1 MIDVLIKNG
10 EIVDG
15 TLSPRYHGDIAIV
28 GEKIADIGAFND
40 SEAATVIDARGRVIT
55 PGFIDM
61 HSHAD
66 LSLMVAPEGESLIQQ
81 GITSVVGGQCGLSPA
96 PLSKKNQKEALRT
109 ISSIGAPKA
118 SIPLDKVAS
127 FGAYLDYMDSV
138 KPAVNVLPLVGQ
150 GMIRAAVMGYGDKPA
165 SAANIE
171 AMQRLVHEAMQSGA
185 FGISTGLI
193 YPPGS
198 FSSTEELIEVVRPV
212 ADYGGLY
219 FSHMRGEAG
228 TLLESVNETIQIG
241 REAGVGVQ
249 ISHLKAAG
257 QQNWDQAVLALE
269 IIDKSR
275 ARGLDVT
282 ADMYPYTAGSTHLGV
297 LLPKWALKGGITGVF
312 KRLLLPWER
321 KKIIQ
326 AMKAGEG
333 GVVERIE
340 WDKILICRSP
350 KPAYLLRYIS
360 ELAEEEGKDPY
371 VWTLDALVKTLG
383 DAGMVIILMSEE
395 NIRVQIQ
402 HPAVMIGTDGFG
414 MATEGLMSKGML
426 HPRCFGTYP
435 RLFGKYVREE
445 SILTLEEAS
454 WKASGFP
461 AQKLGLKNRGRI
473 GKGCQA
479 DLVIFNPKTIIDR
492 ATYSAPL
499 QYPIGIDY
507 VFVNG
512 QITLKYGEQQT
523 FRAGKV
529 LRKTN

>member
-1 MIDVLIKNG
+1 VIDVLIKNG

-15 TLSPRYHGDIAIV
+15 TNSPRYQSDIAIM
-28 GEKIADIGAFND
+28 GENIVDIGIFEDTDA
-40 SEAATVIDARGRVIT
+40 ETIIDATDRIIA
-55 PGFIDM
+55 PGFIDI

-96 PLSKKNQKEALRT
+96 PLTKKNRKEALRT
-109 ISSIGAPKA
+109 ISSIGAPKTA
-118 SIPLDKVAS
+118 IPLDKAAT
-127 FGAYLDYMDSV
+127 FGAYLDYMDTI

-150 GMIRAAVMGYGDKPA
+150 GMVRSAVMGYGDKSASPA
-165 SAANIE
+165 DIK
-171 AMQRLVHEAMQSGA
+171 AMQQLVHEAMQSGA

-198 FSSTEELIEVVRPV
+198 FSSTEELIEVVKP
-212 ADYGGLY
+212 AAEYGGIY

-228 TLLESVNETIQIG
+228 TLLESINETIRIG
-241 REAGVGVQ
+241 REAGIGVQ
-249 ISHLKAAG
+249 VSHFKAAG
-257 QQNWDQAVLALE
+257 QKNWDQAAPALE
-269 IIDKSR
+269 IIEESR
-275 ARGLDVT
+275 NRGLDVT

-326 AMKAGEG
+326 AMKDGEG
-333 GVVERIE
+333 GVVENIE
-340 WDKILICRSP
+340 WDKVLICRSP
-350 KPAYLLRYIS
+350 EPAYLLRYIS
-360 ELAEEEGKDPY
+360 ELAAEVGKDPY

-395 NIRVQIQ
+395 NLRVQLQ
-402 HPAVMIGTDGFG
+402 HPAMMIGTDGFG
-414 MATEGLMSKGML
+414 MATEGPMSKGML

-445 SILTLEEAS
+445 GILSLEEAS

-461 AQKLGLKNRGRI
+461 AKKLGLKNRGRI

-479 DLVIFNPKTIIDR
+479 DLVVFNPETIIDR
-492 ATYSAPL
+492 ATYSDPL

-512 QITLKYGEQQT
+512 QTTLQRGEQQIT
-523 FRAGKV
+523 RAGKV